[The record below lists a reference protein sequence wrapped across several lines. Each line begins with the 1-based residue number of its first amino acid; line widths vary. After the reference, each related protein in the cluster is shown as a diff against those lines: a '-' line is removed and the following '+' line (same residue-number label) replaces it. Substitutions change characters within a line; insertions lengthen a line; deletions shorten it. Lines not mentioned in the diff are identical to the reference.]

1 MGVGAWAGARDVSA
15 GATAATEVAPKFWG
29 RPLNKC
35 FLFLFLQKSSLNFR
49 KCLNWHFD
57 QAEVGYK
64 HSESEISNF
73 YVQKS
78 KFYYGFQYNVQFSLI
93 WSWKAKKRVGNNLVL
108 FLLITGHALKI
119 WIGGCTLLKISQ
131 VFVINW
137 YLGIAFFL
145 LSMYMRKKNVTK

>member
-1 MGVGAWAGARDVSA
+1 MRVGAWAGGRDVFA
-15 GATAATEVAPKFWG
+15 EATAATKVTPKFWG

-35 FLFLFLQKSSLNFR
+35 FLFLFLQKSNVR

-57 QAEVGYK
+57 QAKVGCK
-64 HSESEISNF
+64 HSESEISIF

-108 FLLITGHALKI
+108 LLLITGHALKI
-119 WIGGCTLLKISQ
+119 WIGTLLKISH
-131 VFVINW
+131 VFVINR
-137 YLGIAFFL
+137 YLCIQFFV

>member
-1 MGVGAWAGARDVSA
+1 MILIILLAQLKNIMKQYYKIILFSSCFHIFIGVGAWAGGRDVFS
-15 GATAATEVAPKFWG
+15 GATAVTKVAPKFCG

-35 FLFLFLQKSSLNFR
+35 FLFLIYQKSSLNFR

-93 WSWKAKKRVGNNLVL
+93 
-108 FLLITGHALKI
+108 
-119 WIGGCTLLKISQ
+119 
-131 VFVINW
+131 
-137 YLGIAFFL
+137 
-145 LSMYMRKKNVTK
+145 